1 MMVSRALIISCAL
14 ASLLAIAA
22 GCGTEREAA
31 DGDGEPAESPTNPQ
45 LSEELVEMA
54 RLDQELR
61 EDFGPDRMQDT
72 AFMRRMLM
80 SQQLHAAR
88 MGEILDEHG
97 WPGPAL
103 VGEEGAEAA
112 WLLIQHGDLA
122 LQQRALRLLRASE
135 SSGIPPSAIA
145 MLTDRILVGQGELQ
159 RYGTQFSIVNG
170 RLQLDPLQNPD
181 SVDAW
186 RAEAGLG
193 PLAEYIEQ
201 VEAAYGPAAGDDS
214 ASG

>member
-1 MMVSRALIISCAL
+1 MSSRALIISCAL
-14 ASLLAIAA
+14 TSLLAVTVGCSGERGA
-22 GCGTEREAA
+22 GRGAGEREQ
-31 DGDGEPAESPTNPQ
+31 GPTGRR
-45 LSEELVEMA
+45 LGEELVEMA

-61 EDFGPDRMQDT
+61 EDFGPDRTQDT
-72 AFMRRMLM
+72 AFMRRMLT

-103 VGEEGAEAA
+103 VGEDGAEAA
-112 WLLIQHGDLA
+112 WLLIQHGDLP

-135 SSGIPPSAIA
+135 DPGIPASAIA
-145 MLTDRILVGQGELQ
+145 MLTDRVLVGQGEPQ
-159 RYGTQFSIVNG
+159 RYGTQFSIVDG
-170 RLQLDPLQNPD
+170 RLQLDSLQNPD
-181 SVDAW
+181 SVDVW
-186 RAEAGLG
+186 RAEVGLG

-201 VEAAYGPAAGDDS
+201 VEAAYGAAAGADT

>member
-1 MMVSRALIISCAL
+1 MTVSRDLIISCAL
-14 ASLLAIAA
+14 ASLLAAAA
-22 GCGTEREAA
+22 GCGGEREAA
-31 DGDGEPAESPTNPQ
+31 DVDGEQAEGPMNSQ
-45 LSEELVEMA
+45 LREELVEMA

-72 AFMRRMLM
+72 VFMRRMLT

-97 WPGPAL
+97 WPGPGL
-103 VGEEGAEAA
+103 VGESGAEAA

-122 LQQRALRLLRASE
+122 LQQRALNLLRASQNP
-135 SSGIPPSAIA
+135 GIPPSAIA
-145 MLTDRILVGQGELQ
+145 MLTDRVLVGEGEPQ
-159 RYGTQFSIVNG
+159 RYGTQFSIVDG
-170 RLQLDPLQNPD
+170 RPKLDSLENPD

-186 RAEAGLG
+186 RAEVGLN

-201 VEAAYGPAAGDDS
+201 VEAAYGASEGADT